1 MKIDTGAIYNNL
13 KQWNY
18 NDQYS
23 GPYKLRKEEAEAICE
38 EIERGK
44 PMVAVEVN
52 RGDYVHTECP
62 RCGLTLEPA
71 FIFCP
76 TCGQKIVRPIKKEET
91 TDAENKDS

>member
-18 NDQYS
+18 EETYS
-23 GPYKLRKEEAEAICE
+23 GPYKLKREEAEAICE

-44 PMVAVEVN
+44 PMVAVEIN

-62 RCGLTLEPA
+62 VCRATLERVHNY
-71 FIFCP
+71 CP
-76 TCGQKIVRPIKKEET
+76 TCGQKIVRPIKKEESN
-91 TDAENKDS
+91 EKE